1 MLGTRPAR
9 KLTRC
14 ALTLELIGK
23 LPRRALRPGRE
34 VAATRTL
41 VERRAAT
48 RPETTLVAGGT
59 ALIAAIEDRPSAL
72 NARVDTS
79 RWRCGRR
86 RRRRRLVHR
95 TRSSLRH
102 NHLARLH
109 NLYRRLRSGSH
120 SLDRRRCGCRSAA
133 IGRSARFNCRLSR
146 LTFRSRNGS
155 DGHSRFNWP
164 RDLCRRSRLGHHS
177 GLRRLDFRFRL
188 GRRSHDRRSSDRRS
202 NGSRSDH
209 RRSCNRSHHNNRR
222 RDRLRNCL
230 RSHLRSR
237 RGNHHRRWIRN
248 NRPSRRCRCR
258 RCGNWRLDHHGHRWR
273 RHGNRGADHR
283 STGNR
288 PGSRAGNHGA

>member
-9 KLTRC
+9 KLTRR
-14 ALTLELIGK
+14 ALPLELIGK
-23 LPRRALRPGRE
+23 LPRCSLRPGRK

-72 NARVDTS
+72 NARIGSS
-79 RWRCGRR
+79 RRSRGRR

-133 IGRSARFNCRLSR
+133 IGRSARFDGRLGWLS
-146 LTFRSRNGS
+146 FRSRDGSHLRSRLNG
-155 DGHSRFNWP
+155 P
-164 RDLCRRSRLGHHS
+164 RDLCRRSRLGHRS
-177 GLRRLDFRFRL
+177 GLRSLDFRFRL
-188 GRRSHDRRSSDRRS
+188 GRRSHDRRS

-222 RDRLRNCL
+222 RDRLRNGL
-230 RSHLRSR
+230 RSRLRSR
-237 RGNHHRRWIRN
+237 RSNHHRRWTRN
-248 NRPSRRCRCR
+248 NRPSRRCRGR

-288 PGSRAGNHGA
+288 PGSRAGNDGA